1 MRLINTATLGLSEF
15 STANVPS
22 YAILSH
28 LWVEGQEVSFQDFT
42 ADLTPS
48 TTTKSGF
55 QKIKKA
61 CEVALKDGIEWI
73 WIDTNCIDK
82 ASSAELTEAI
92 NSMYNWYR
100 GAELCYAYLHD
111 VPELDTAQK
120 DPLRLFRQSGWFHRG
135 WTLQELI
142 GPRQMVFYSQTW
154 TKIGGRSQSLAEEIS
169 SVTGIEVP
177 VLQGLTDLH
186 EVSIAKKMSWA
197 ATRQTSRIEDVAYC
211 LLGLFDVNMPLLYG
225 EGYDIETHP
234 AGIFDPN
241 TAMLK
246 LPAFE
251 GGTSFLTSG
260 LMRISFKSPQDKDF
274 YLFFAV
280 ILTLGG
286 KEVWHC
292 SVHFVE
298 EYNVQLA
305 LEDSIG
311 DGDLPPEIL
320 LVHQCLRSEAWD
332 NNNMK
337 LTARSSDESLFV
349 SIGGRWRSQPGVN
362 IRIAA
367 ISAKSDPPLPVP
379 LQGIE
384 SNGTSVEED
393 TDYRKDSE
401 EDEDEDW
408 DFEEDGEDQMVFSQL
423 TKASTM
429 SSSC

>member
-1 MRLINTATLGLSEF
+1 MRLVNTATLGLSEF

-42 ADLTPS
+42 ADLTPP
-48 TTTKSGF
+48 TTTKSGYH
-55 QKIKKA
+55 KIQKA
-61 CEVALKDGIEWI
+61 CEIALKDGIEWI

-225 EGYDIETHP
+225 EGSKAFIRLQEEIIRTSNDHTIFCWTRNASVAPEWTSMLAPSP
-234 AGIFDPN
+234 AAFSKSSDYLPIDAWESPMPYSMTNLGLSIYLPVIYTLTQLLVVLDVRHSHHSPDMRASVAMQRTNPRRTGSNILDRSRYLESPIMLSKEATDTRERYNLLIRSRYIPPPN
-241 TAMLK
+241 TQYGMK
-246 LPAFE
+246 
-251 GGTSFLTSG
+251 
-260 LMRISFKSPQDKDF
+260 ISVKP
-274 YLFFAV
+274 
-280 ILTLGG
+280 
-286 KEVWHC
+286 
-292 SVHFVE
+292 
-298 EYNVQLA
+298 
-305 LEDSIG
+305 
-311 DGDLPPEIL
+311 
-320 LVHQCLRSEAWD
+320 R
-332 NNNMK
+332 
-337 LTARSSDESLFV
+337 SLFLH
-349 SIGGRWRSQPGVN
+349 RF
-362 IRIAA
+362 
-367 ISAKSDPPLPVP
+367 L
-379 LQGIE
+379 L
-384 SNGTSVEED
+384 
-393 TDYRKDSE
+393 
-401 EDEDEDW
+401 
-408 DFEEDGEDQMVFSQL
+408 
-423 TKASTM
+423 
-429 SSSC
+429 